1 MATMQTSFL
10 IYTGPYLLVLR
21 TGDLRSQ
28 FDVWVNPS
36 RNRANMENVVPGGV
50 TAKVDACTKHASGA
64 GGSLARGGATSCRM
78 SSPAKIEL
86 VAVI

>member
-1 MATMQTSFL
+1 MGKSIQKLELTWKMLF
-10 IYTGPYLLVLR
+10 
-21 TGDLRSQ
+21 
-28 FDVWVNPS
+28 
-36 RNRANMENVVPGGV
+36 PGCNS
-50 TAKVDACTKHASGA
+50 KVDACTKHASGA